1 MGNDLNPILVTGASG
16 YLGSH
21 VVRKLLSRDFAT
33 VALTHLD
40 CDLTDGNAV
49 RAALDR
55 FNPKVIIHCAAS
67 VPKAWASYENY
78 QAAESS
84 VAMVGALSR
93 YATCPIVLASSMAI
107 YSGLVSFPVSE
118 DDAVQPKSGYA
129 LGKWQAEQ
137 LLLSRN
143 HLGDIALRL
152 PGLFGLPRRSGLLYN
167 AAQAFVTTGRFEYQV
182 LPDIWAAMA
191 VQDAAD
197 YLVEVATS
205 PISLSRAPQ
214 AVNVGYEGQFDIP
227 TAVSE
232 IAMLSGIT
240 QIPIIPASGAF
251 SMNLDRLKNR
261 CELLKATFRQR
272 LAELVNQVQVEREHI
287 DE

>member
-21 VVRKLLSRDFAT
+21 VVRKLLDRDFAT
-33 VALTHLD
+33 VALTHQD
-40 CDLTDGNAV
+40 CDLTNGKDARAV
-49 RAALDR
+49 LERL
-55 FNPKVIIHCAAS
+55 NPKVIIHCAAA
-67 VPKAWASYENY
+67 VPKAWAAYQNC

-84 VAMVGALSR
+84 VAMVDALSR
-93 YATCPIVLASSMAI
+93 YAPCPIVLASSMAI

-118 DDAVQPKSGYA
+118 DDAVQPKSGYV

-167 AAQAFVTTGRFEYQV
+167 AAKAFVATGKFEYQV

-191 VQDAAD
+191 VQDAAE

-205 PISLSRAPQ
+205 PLSLSNAPQ

-232 IAMLSGIT
+232 IAMLCGIP
-240 QIPIIPASGAF
+240 QIPVISPSGSF
-251 SMNLDRLKNR
+251 SMNLDRLKSR
-261 CELLKATFRQR
+261 CELLKVTFRQR
-272 LAELVNQVQVEREHI
+272 LVELVNQVQEEREHI
-287 DE
+287 DQ